1 MKLLKNQRTTMTN
14 RFFKIGLF
22 LIAFFTTLTLNSC
35 KHDIDLSTAPTI
47 SFKDD
52 IQTIISGNC
61 AMNGCHG
68 NDNQSEFPLTT
79 YNNVM
84 EEGDV
89 KAGNARASKFYEV
102 LITNSGEEKMPPN
115 GPLTNIQ
122 IKKVFLWIEQ
132 GAKDN

>member
-1 MKLLKNQRTTMTN
+1 MIKNTI
-14 RFFKIGLF
+14 KISAIIILF
-22 LIAFFTTLTLNSC
+22 STTLSLNSC

-52 IQTIISGNC
+52 IQAIISGNC

-68 NDNQSEFPLTT
+68 DDSQSEFSLTS
-79 YNNVM
+79 YSKVM
-84 EEGDV
+84 SEGDI
-89 KAGNARASKFYEV
+89 KAGNAKASKFYEV
-102 LITNSGEEKMPPN
+102 LLINFGEEKMPPN
-115 GPLTNIQ
+115 GPLTDVQ

>member
-1 MKLLKNQRTTMTN
+1 MTN
-14 RFFKIGLF
+14 K
-22 LIAFFTTLTLNSC
+22 LIKSVIILITLTTAFSLNSC

-52 IQTIISGNC
+52 IQAIISGNC

-68 NDNQSEFPLTT
+68 NDSQSEFSLTS

-84 EEGDV
+84 KEGDI
-89 KAGNARASKFYEV
+89 KAGDAKGSKFYQV
-102 LITNSGEEKMPPN
+102 LLENSGEEKMPPN
-115 GPLTNIQ
+115 GPLTDIQ
-122 IKKVFLWIEQ
+122 IKKVFIWIEQ